1 MRRLRPQRFDG
12 EEEESMEIV
21 DDFGLPVAAI
31 EPEDLDHDP
40 APWTRLDRPVAVVRM
55 TNPPTETWDV
65 LARRGFVRK
74 PATLTWLARLEES
87 EDAFLGGIPHK
98 SRQYVHR
105 ARRRMAAQ
113 GVREVVEDRVS
124 ADSLARFLDLYE
136 ERIAE
141 MRYGVAFARRF
152 STTILEGP
160 EKYFGVFLYRAEELV
175 GGCVVLECPDESA
188 IRIRW
193 SAVTES
199 ARKASYPRALYCTV
213 MRVAREK
220 GYTWATL
227 GDDPNLYG
235 HLAQPGLFTFKS
247 RMGFEA
253 VASQDFGDPG
263 AWDEADLVL
272 SLDAL
277 SAPALMLEYAD
288 GTGLGTGAAPARSGR
303 TKTGAGRSARHPLR
317 ARLVIDS
324 PLDVQQ
330 FSAPFLSGMVV
341 EPATRG

>member
-1 MRRLRPQRFDG
+1 L
-12 EEEESMEIV
+12 EII

-31 EPEDLDHDP
+31 EPGDLAREP

-55 TNPPTETWDV
+55 TNPPPGTWDE

-74 PATLTWLARLEES
+74 PATLTWLAPLQAD
-87 EDAFLGGIPHK
+87 EDAFLAGLPRK

-124 ADSLARFLDLYE
+124 ADSLGRFLDLYE
-136 ERIAE
+136 EQVAE

-152 STTILEGP
+152 STAILEGP

-175 GGCVVLECPDESA
+175 GGCLALECPGESA

-193 SAVTES
+193 SAVTPP
-199 ARKASYPRALYCTV
+199 ARKAGYPRAVYCAA

-235 HLAQPGLFTFKS
+235 HLAQPGLFTFKT

-253 VASQDFGDPG
+253 VASQDFADTG
-263 AWDEADLVL
+263 AWDEADLVV
-272 SLDAL
+272 SLEAL
-277 SAPALMLEYAD
+277 SGPALMLEYAD
-288 GTGLGTGAAPARSGR
+288 RTGLGSRAETGSGI
-303 TKTGAGRSARHPLR
+303 GAGGLPRHRLR
-317 ARLVIDS
+317 ARLVIDARV
-324 PLDVQQ
+324 DVQQ
-330 FSAPFLSGMVV
+330 FSAPFLSGVVV
-341 EPATRG
+341 EPAPRG